1 MSGVEILISAET
13 AGSYGFG
20 VGLGTWEVG
29 IGTVGLMGIGIG
41 RKGGG

>member
-20 VGLGTWEVG
+20 VGLGIVG
-29 IGTVGLMGIGIG
+29 KNRFIRFFFLVCVVNF
-41 RKGGG
+41 